1 MKPQTSGDSGLL
13 DTNRKFYD
21 TLWAGARLVGPETF
35 NTWPLVCSLLP
46 QSRRRLEVGPGLR
59 PRLPLEGTQFA
70 DISVPALA
78 KLQAR
83 GANAVLSLVSSLPFA
98 DGAFDLVCAFDI
110 IEHVDD
116 DDGALAELARVAAPR
131 AALLLAVPLHPSRWS
146 AFDDLVG
153 HRRRYQPEQLLTKL
167 AEHGFSVDQS
177 AAYGMQPA
185 SSRLLDLG
193 IWCLTHRREKAMWWY
208 NHLFMPIGVR
218 LQKKLSLVAGMIDT
232 DPVDEV
238 LLVCS
243 KEGSARNVD
252 EQK

>member
-1 MKPQTSGDSGLL
+1 MKPQTSSDPGLL
-13 DTNRKFYD
+13 DANRKFYD
-21 TLWAGARLVGPETF
+21 TLWTDARLVGPETF

-46 QSRRRLEVGPGLR
+46 HSRRRLEVGPGLR

-70 DISVPALA
+70 DISVPVLA
-78 KLQAR
+78 KLRAR
-83 GANAVLSLVSSLPFA
+83 GANAVLGLVSSLPFS

-116 DDGALAELARVAAPR
+116 DDGALAELARVAAPH
-131 AALLLAVPLHPSRWS
+131 AALLLSVPLHPSRWS

-153 HRRRYQPEQLLTKL
+153 HRRRYQPEQLLAKL
-167 AEHGFSVDQS
+167 AGHGFSVNQS

-185 SSRLLDLG
+185 SSHLLDLG

-218 LQKKLSLVAGMIDT
+218 MQKKLSLVAGMIDT
-232 DPVDEV
+232 DRVDEV

-243 KEGSARNVD
+243 KQSSAGNVVK
-252 EQK
+252 QK